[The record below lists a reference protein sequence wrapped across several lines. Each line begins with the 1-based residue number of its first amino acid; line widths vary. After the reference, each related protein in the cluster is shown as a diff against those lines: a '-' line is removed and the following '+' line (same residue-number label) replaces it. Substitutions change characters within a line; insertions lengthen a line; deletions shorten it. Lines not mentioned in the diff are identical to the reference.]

1 MPVQVVSIDA
11 VGGYIRPAKQKAKGG
26 EIGMNEIREQTA
38 RSYMD
43 QPEKEKML
51 EFVSGGTEIEA
62 IAGIGVVV
70 LAILGLA
77 GILPLYMTAIAT
89 IVAGAALLFG
99 GGAVASRF
107 DYLRRHAADEAKFA
121 ELSGGVSVEFVGG
134 AAGVVL
140 GILALI
146 GMVPAT
152 LLPVAAIVF
161 GGSLLIGTSATSRL
175 NHFPTIGETQTQG
188 DYWARE
194 ATAGATG
201 AQLLIGLAAIAL
213 GILALVGFSWMT
225 LTLVALLCV
234 GSATFFTGTS
244 LTSRLQ
250 AVLHHH
256 VHHW

>member
-1 MPVQVVSIDA
+1 
-11 VGGYIRPAKQKAKGG
+11 
-26 EIGMNEIREQTA
+26 
-38 RSYMD
+38 MD
-43 QPEKEKML
+43 QPEKDKTL
-51 EFVSGGTEIEA
+51 EFISGGAGIEA
-62 IAGIGVVV
+62 LGGIGVVV

-77 GILPLYMTAIAT
+77 GVMPMYMTAIAT

-99 GGAVASRF
+99 EGMMASRF
-107 DYLRRHAADEAKFA
+107 GYLRSHTANDAKFA
-121 ELSGGVSVEFVGG
+121 ELSGGMSAEFLAG

-146 GMVPAT
+146 GMVPNI
-152 LLPVAAIVF
+152 LLPVAVIAF
-161 GGSLLIGTSATSRL
+161 GGGLLLGTGSTSRL
-175 NHFPTIGETQTQG
+175 NNFPTMAEGQTQA

-194 ATAGATG
+194 ATSGAAG
-201 AQLLIGLAAIAL
+201 AQLLIGLASMTL

-234 GSATFFTGTS
+234 GSSACFSGTS
-244 LTSRLQ
+244 LNSRLQ

>member
-1 MPVQVVSIDA
+1 MP
-11 VGGYIRPAKQKAKGG
+11 
-26 EIGMNEIREQTA
+26 ELREQTPV

-43 QPEKEKML
+43 QPEKDKSL
-51 EFVSGGTEIEA
+51 EFISGGTSIEA
-62 IAGIGVVV
+62 LGGIGVVV

-77 GILPLYMTAIAT
+77 GVLPMYMTAIAT

-99 GGAVASRF
+99 GGVMASRSG
-107 DYLRRHAADEAKFA
+107 YLHSHAANEAKYA
-121 ELSGGVSVEFVGG
+121 ELSGGMSAEFLAG

-146 GMVPAT
+146 GMVPNI
-152 LLPVAAIVF
+152 LLPVAVIAF
-161 GGSLLIGTSATSRL
+161 GGGLWLGTGATSRL
-175 NHFPTIGETQTQG
+175 NHFPTITEGQTQA
-188 DYWARE
+188 DFWARE
-194 ATAGATG
+194 ATSGAAG
-201 AQLLIGLAAIAL
+201 AQLLIGLACIAL
-213 GILALVGFSWMT
+213 GILALVGFNWMT

-234 GSATFFTGTS
+234 GSSTCFSGTS